1 MLVSLHIDWTA
12 GNCYICAAD
21 RGNPPL
27 QVQMLNLL
35 HFSSN
40 YDAIIVMLL

>member
-1 MLVSLHIDWTA
+1 MLVNLHIDWTA

-27 QVQMLNLL
+27 QGA
-35 HFSSN
+35 
-40 YDAIIVMLL
+40 DAESAAF